1 MNKECLF
8 SALNLK
14 TKFCFLESKTLTVWA
29 YHLQSL
35 LTIGLLMLLFLCAC
49 SQTPTH
55 HQKFTSSQEST
66 LPNFR
71 IVKHQMGET
80 KLPISPKRVV
90 VLDGALTEA
99 VLALSVK
106 PVGAPVKFIN
116 YPLSQMQQAGIEDIG
131 ARTPNLEKI
140 LALKPDL
147 ILGLSDNQEMYGLLS
162 HIAPTV
168 LINYSYSTWKEMFLS
183 VAQALGQTTVAKQW
197 MSQYYNRIFEFKA
210 SMGNRLALTHISVL
224 RIAGYTMFIKGSFFG
239 GIFNDIGLLNSLSQ
253 NLDVLTFRRNI
264 FTNGYVYVLSP
275 ELLNEADGDALF
287 LISDTSFGLASAQ
300 KAREQLQVQP
310 LWSKLKA
317 AQQRKVYIVGSY
329 WVCCGPLA
337 ANRVLDDLSKYLL
350 ETSHLK

>member
-1 MNKECLF
+1 MSKERF
-8 SALNLK
+8 FPILNLK
-14 TKFCFLESKTLTVWA
+14 TQFRLLESRTLILWVYHTWA
-29 YHLQSL
+29 VLI
-35 LTIGLLMLLFLCAC
+35 IGLLMLLLLCAC
-49 SQTPTH
+49 SQRPTH

-66 LPNFR
+66 LTNFH
-71 IVKHQMGET
+71 IVKHEIGET
-80 KLPISPKRVV
+80 KLPISTKRVV
-90 VLDGALTEA
+90 VLDGASTEA
-99 VLALSVK
+99 VLALGVK
-106 PVGAPVKFIN
+106 PVGAPLKFLN
-116 YPLSQMQQAGIEDIG
+116 YPLSQKQQAGIEDIG

-168 LINYSYSTWKEMFLS
+168 LNNYSYSTWKEMFFS
-183 VAQALGQTTVAKQW
+183 VAQALGQSMVAKKW
-197 MSQYYNRIFEFKA
+197 MSQYYNRISKFKA

-253 NLDVLTFRRNI
+253 NLDALTSRRSI

-300 KAREQLQVQP
+300 KAKEQLQVVP

-317 AQQRKVYIVGSY
+317 VQQGKVYIVGSY

-350 ETSHLK
+350 ETSNLK

>member
-1 MNKECLF
+1 M
-8 SALNLK
+8 
-14 TKFCFLESKTLTVWA
+14 SKSRVPILWK
-29 YHLQSL
+29 HKIQPL
-35 LTIGLLMLLFLCAC
+35 LTIGLFMVLLLCAC
-49 SQTPTH
+49 SQTATH

-66 LPNFR
+66 LANFR

-90 VLDGALTEA
+90 VLDGASTEA
-99 VLALSVK
+99 VLALGVK
-106 PVGAPVKFIN
+106 PVGAPLKFLS
-116 YPLSQMQQAGIEDIG
+116 YPLSQKQQAGIEDIG

-168 LINYSYSTWKEMFLS
+168 LINYSYSTWKEMFWS
-183 VAQALGQTTVAKQW
+183 VAQALGETTVAKQW
-197 MSQYYNRIFEFKA
+197 MSQYYKRISEFKA
-210 SMGNRLALTHISVL
+210 SMSNRLALTHISVL

-239 GIFNDIGLLNSLSQ
+239 NILNDIGLLNSLSQ
-253 NLDVLTFRRNI
+253 NLDALTSRRSI

-317 AQQRKVYIVGSY
+317 VQQGKVYIVGSY

-337 ANRVLDDLSKYLL
+337 ANRVLDDLSKYLV
-350 ETSHLK
+350 ETSYLK